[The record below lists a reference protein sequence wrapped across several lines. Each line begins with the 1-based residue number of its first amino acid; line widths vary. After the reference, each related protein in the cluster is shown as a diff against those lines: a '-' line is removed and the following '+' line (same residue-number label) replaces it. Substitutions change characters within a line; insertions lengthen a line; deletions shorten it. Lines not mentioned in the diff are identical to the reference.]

1 MNTENE
7 VFATIISMCSARI
20 LRRLRFVANRRSTP
34 RQPIKEVLQNAV
46 DSIKQLGQKK
56 RKRFPATTPF
66 IEKAKEI
73 VRLVDA

>member
-1 MNTENE
+1 M
-7 VFATIISMCSARI
+7 
-20 LRRLRFVANRRSTP
+20 
-34 RQPIKEVLQNAV
+34 Q
-46 DSIKQLGQKK
+46 QLGQKE